1 MTEGSPPDTRPDQ
14 TTSDTAVRPAADD
27 PNGPH
32 AFLATV
38 RPQIYGKGSPDKV
51 LDPLIEPLWVG
62 IRALAAVE
70 PGGAAIVD
78 DEGDAVAG
86 IDTIVEGL
94 VTGTR
99 ATGLVLDGFLTKQAI
114 QTSVAVY
121 QWSDEAP
128 TMGSFVGL
136 RRNRAIDTLA
146 LREEALAA
154 TTFKDEDEISF
165 VAIDLLWLDDTP
177 LLDVP
182 LLERRRLLESVLEES
197 DVVRV
202 GAFIR
207 PPIASWV
214 GSWRAQGFN
223 GLTWKAANSRYLPGE
238 VNPAWAISGMP
249 RR

>member
-1 MTEGSPPDTRPDQ
+1 MTEGNPTETMPSQGAPVATDEPTG
-14 TTSDTAVRPAADD
+14 A
-27 PNGPH
+27 H

-38 RPQIYGKGSPDKV
+38 RPQVYGTGAPDKV

-62 IRALAAVE
+62 IRALAAIGPEGVLV
-70 PGGAAIVD
+70 A
-78 DEGDAVAG
+78 DENGDPVIG

-94 VTGTR
+94 VTGAR
-99 ATGLVLDGFLTKQAI
+99 ATALVVDGFLTKQAI
-114 QTSVAVY
+114 QSGIAVY

-128 TMGSFVGL
+128 SMGSFIGL

-154 TTFKDEDEISF
+154 KTFKAEDEISF
-165 VAIDLLWLDDTP
+165 VATDLVWLDDTP

-214 GSWRAQGFN
+214 GSWRAQGFT
-223 GLTWKAANSRYLPGE
+223 GLTYKAANSRYLSGE
-238 VNPAWAISGMP
+238 VNPEWAISGMP